1 MAIEASDDVSV
12 RTRFE
17 GDMADEPGG
26 QGYRRSP
33 APSLCSGSAQAGPL
47 RSGGEAG

>member
-26 QGYRRSP
+26 QGRRRSP
-33 APSLCSGSAQAGPL
+33 VALALFRERASRAPQVWG
-47 RSGGEAG
+47 